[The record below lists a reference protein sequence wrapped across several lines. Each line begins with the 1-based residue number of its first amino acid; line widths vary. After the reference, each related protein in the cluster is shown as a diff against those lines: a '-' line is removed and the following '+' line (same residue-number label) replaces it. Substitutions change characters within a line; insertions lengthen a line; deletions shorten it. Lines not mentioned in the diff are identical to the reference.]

1 MKIGKMLKT
10 CVIVTLLHHDVKNV
24 CFPKVEMSRHLRTQ
38 KKLRRNVE
46 MFLEMLLS
54 TIFS

>member
-1 MKIGKMLKT
+1 M

-24 CFPKVEMSRHLRTQ
+24 CFSKVEMSRHLRTQ